1 MTDVAVQKI
10 DYEKPV
16 VGPVLQELKEAFD
29 AIRAKAF
36 EFFERRGGNPG
47 QEIDDWIQAE
57 RELFWVP
64 QAELAETDTEFKI
77 QVAVPG
83 FDAKDLQVTAQPG
96 EIVVRGNAEKSAAN
110 KEKNVCYSE
119 FSGKSLYRRFELA
132 TPIEAERATAR
143 VEQGMLTVTAP
154 KKTMALAKRVAA

>member
-1 MTDVAVQKI
+1 MAGVAVQKI

-36 EFFERRGGNPG
+36 ELFERRGGTPG
-47 QEIDDWIQAE
+47 QEADDWIQAE

-77 QVAVPG
+77 QLAVPG
-83 FDAKDLQVTAQPG
+83 FDAKDLQVTAQRG
-96 EIVVRGNAEKSAAN
+96 EILVRGSAEKRVEN
-110 KEKNVCYSE
+110 QEKNVCYSE
-119 FSGKSLYRRFELA
+119 FSKKSLYRRFELA
-132 TPIEAERATAR
+132 APIEVERTTAR

>member
-10 DYEKPV
+10 DHEKPV
-16 VGPVLQELKEAFD
+16 RGPVLQELKEAFD

-36 EFFERRGGNPG
+36 ELFERRGGTPG
-47 QEIDDWIQAE
+47 QEVDDWIQAE

-77 QVAVPG
+77 QLAVPG
-83 FDAKDLQVTAQPG
+83 FDAKDLEVTAQPG
-96 EIVVRGNAEKSAAN
+96 EILVRGNAEKRVEN
-110 KEKNVCYSE
+110 QEKNVCYSE
-119 FSGKSLYRRFELA
+119 FSKKSLYRRFELA
-132 TPIEAERATAR
+132 TPIEVGQATAR

-154 KKTMALAKRVAA
+154 KKTMALAKQVAA

>member
-1 MTDVAVQKI
+1 MTDIAVQKI

-36 EFFERRGGNPG
+36 ELFERRGGTPG
-47 QEIDDWIQAE
+47 QEVDDWIQAE

-77 QVAVPG
+77 QLAVPG
-83 FDAKDLQVTAQPG
+83 FDAKDLQVTAQRG
-96 EIVVRGNAEKSAAN
+96 EILVRGSAEKRVEN
-110 KEKNVCYSE
+110 QKKNVCYSE
-119 FSGKSLYRRFELA
+119 FSKKSLYRRFELA
-132 TPIEAERATAR
+132 APIEVERTTAR